1 MEQFTPETLKQYITA
16 QRISRNPDEIL
27 SKIKQNKKEQ
37 FKNDVFPL
45 IAKLDSQVR
54 NSLAELI
61 RECLK
66 NNKKEKLKS
75 ILNEHKN
82 FIENI
87 LTTLQ

>member
-1 MEQFTPETLKQYITA
+1 MDEFTPETLKQYITT
-16 QRISRNPDEIL
+16 QRTIRNPDEIL
-27 SKIKQNKKEQ
+27 SRIKQNKEGQ
-37 FKNDVFPL
+37 LKNNVFPL
-45 IAKLDSQVR
+45 IAKLDSHVR

-66 NNKKEKLKS
+66 NNEKEKLKS